1 MTAARTTTSAAADV
15 AASRPDATGV
25 ADMTAANP
33 TPADPANGEA
43 SAAAPLS
50 AATGEDQTAPPGE
63 GAAAS
68 VSDHASDATGAWADS
83 ASAGAAASGADSA
96 NASDPDLDVG
106 DLLGD
111 LADDA
116 ADAPAVVDDSA
127 AVSPSRRSR
136 RPANE
141 VLPKI
146 ALKLSLSG
154 SERRRLRGHKR
165 DGKRRPSLAVVV
177 QAPGPTWIEPLGGA
191 IRELGD
197 WDIVRAT
204 FEPAKRKHGVDAA
217 AAAEVAR
224 ALAKGWRVVGVSH
237 APSRGLPAPLVA
249 GCDLWVKVAVSDEVI
264 RRTILSVC
272 GRRPVDLPPGV
283 AAGLDFNGVCSAI
296 RLGETAERAVLR
308 LKAAAAAQAVVDP
321 TVAAAPAFE
330 TLSGFGEAK
339 AWGEALIADLA
350 EWRAGRIAFE
360 AISTRAVL
368 ASPPGLGKTMFVRS
382 LARAL
387 GLPLIATSV
396 SAWFAQTAGNLD
408 DVIKAAD
415 EVFATAAA
423 VAPAIVFLDEL
434 DAVPD
439 RASLSPR
446 GRDWWTPVVTHLL
459 LVLDSA
465 VSGENGKTIVLGATN
480 HPERLDSALVRPG
493 RLDRILRIGP
503 PDAAARV
510 GILAVHLKNDLE
522 GVDLGEAAN
531 LAEGM
536 SGAELAEAVK
546 RARRAARVAGRPL
559 ALADLIAAI
568 APPDARPEAE
578 RWRTAV
584 HEAGHAVAM
593 LAVGQPAKSVS
604 IVESRGAGG
613 MTVKDAMSVKPSK
626 ASLEAH
632 IVSLLAGRAAEE
644 VILGDPSAG
653 AGGTAASDLAQAT
666 GLLASLHASLGLRDT
681 LMWRA
686 PPEEA
691 TTVANLDLELR
702 DKVEDDL
709 RRLYDEALA
718 LIRQRLSAVNA
729 VAECLLARRRMLG
742 EEVERIANSAGG
754 VEQDTKTKRPTDAAK
769 QSRRRAASRP
779 LEKRREPAARA
790 VSASTTA
797 RGARDGDPIAGGK
810 TGSANRGGV
819 AARRAARSA
828 P

>member
-1 MTAARTTTSAAADV
+1 MTAPRTTTSVAADA
-15 AASRPDATGV
+15 AASRPDRTG
-25 ADMTAANP
+25 APAAIAANP
-33 TPADPANGEA
+33 TRADPTDGVA
-43 SAAAPLS
+43 SVAAS
-50 AATGEDQTAPPGE
+50 QRAATGEDQTPSPRD
-63 GAAAS
+63 GAAPQ
-68 VSDHASDATGAWADS
+68 VSDHASGATEAKADA
-83 ASAGAAASGADSA
+83 ASAEAAAGGVDGQDAR
-96 NASDPDLDVG
+96 DPDLDVD

-111 LADDA
+111 LADGA
-116 ADAPAVVDDSA
+116 ADATVVADDNPAVS
-127 AVSPSRRSR
+127 SSRRLR

-141 VLPKI
+141 VLPGI
-146 ALKLSLSG
+146 ALKLALSR
-154 SERRRLRGHKR
+154 SERRRLRAKKR
-165 DGKRRPSLAVVV
+165 GGKRRASLAVVV
-177 QAPGPTWIEPLGGA
+177 QVPGPTWIEPLGGA
-191 IRELGD
+191 IHELGD

-204 FEPAKRKHGVDAA
+204 FEPAKRKLGADAA

-224 ALAKGWRVVGVSH
+224 ALAKGWRVAGVSH

-249 GCDLWVKVAVSDEVI
+249 GCDLWVKVSVTDEVI
-264 RRTILSVC
+264 RRTILAVC
-272 GRRPVDLPPGV
+272 GRRPIDLPPGV
-283 AAGLDFNGVCSAI
+283 AAGLDFDGLCSAI

-321 TVAAAPAFE
+321 TVAAAPPFE
-330 TLSGFGEAK
+330 TLSGYGEAK
-339 AWGEALIADLA
+339 TWGEALIADLA
-350 EWRAGRIAFE
+350 DWREGRIAFE

-396 SAWFAQTAGNLD
+396 SAWFAHTAGNLD

-415 EVFATAAA
+415 EAFATAAA
-423 VAPAIVFLDEL
+423 VAPAIVFLDEI
-434 DAVPD
+434 DAIPD

-459 LVLDSA
+459 LLLDSA
-465 VSGENGKTIVLGATN
+465 VSGENGRTIVLGATN
-480 HPERLDSALVRPG
+480 HPERLDSALIRPG

-503 PDAAARV
+503 PDAAARA

-522 GVDLGEAAN
+522 GVDLDEAAN

-568 APPDARPEAE
+568 APPDARSEEE
-578 RWRTAV
+578 RRRIAV

-593 LAVGQPAKSVS
+593 LAVGQPARSVS
-604 IVESRGAGG
+604 IVESRSAGG
-613 MTVKDAMSVKPSK
+613 MTVKDAKLVHPSK
-626 ASLEAH
+626 GSIEAH

-644 VILGDPSAG
+644 IVLGDPSAG

-666 GLLASLHASLGLRDT
+666 ALLASLQASLGLRDT

-691 TTVANLDLELR
+691 TTLANLDPELR
-702 DKVEDDL
+702 DKVEGDL

-718 LIRQRLSAVNA
+718 MIRQRLPAVNA
-729 VAECLLARRRMLG
+729 VAECLLARRRLSG
-742 EEVERIANSAGG
+742 EEVERIANAAAG
-754 VEQDTKTKRPTDAAK
+754 VEQETKTKRPTDAAK
-769 QSRRRAASRP
+769 RSRRRAAVRP
-779 LEKRREPAARA
+779 LQERREPAARA
-790 VSASTTA
+790 VSTSASASDA
-797 RGARDGDPIAGGK
+797 REGDPNVGGK
-810 TGSANRGGV
+810 RGSANRGGE

>member
-1 MTAARTTTSAAADV
+1 MTAAWTTNPAAAA
-15 AASRPDATGV
+15 AASSLDAAGAPDAI
-25 ADMTAANP
+25 AANP
-33 TPADPANGEA
+33 TRADPTNGDTTV
-43 SAAAPLS
+43 AAPQG
-50 AATGEDQTAPPGE
+50 AAPAEDQAR
-63 GAAAS
+63 S
-68 VSDHASDATGAWADS
+68 LR
-83 ASAGAAASGADSA
+83 AGAAPCASERPSGAIEARADAASAETAASGVDGADA
-96 NASDPDLDVG
+96 RDPDLDVD
-106 DLLGD
+106 DLLGN
-111 LADDA
+111 LADDGS
-116 ADAPAVVDDSA
+116 DAIAVVDDSS
-127 AVSPSRRSR
+127 AVSPSRHPR

-141 VLPKI
+141 VLPRI
-146 ALKLSLSG
+146 ALKQSLSR
-154 SERRRLRGHKR
+154 SERRRLRGKKR
-165 DGKRRPSLAVVV
+165 GGKRPPSLAVVV

-204 FEPAKRKHGVDAA
+204 FEPAKRKPGVDAA

-224 ALAKGWRVVGVSH
+224 ALSKGWRVVGVSH
-237 APSRGLPAPLVA
+237 APSRGLPGPLVA
-249 GCDLWVKVAVSDEVI
+249 GCDLWVKIVVSDDVI
-264 RRTILSVC
+264 RRTILAVC
-272 GRRPVDLPPGV
+272 GRRPVDLPLGV
-283 AAGLDFNGVCSAI
+283 AAGLDFDGLCSAI

-321 TVAAAPAFE
+321 TVAAAPLFE
-330 TLSGFGEAK
+330 TLSGYGEAK
-339 AWGEALIADLA
+339 AWGEALITDLA
-350 EWRAGRIAFE
+350 DWREGRIPFE

-396 SAWFAQTAGNLD
+396 SAWFAHTAGNLD

-415 EVFATAAA
+415 DAFATAAA

-480 HPERLDSALVRPG
+480 HPERLDSALIRPG
-493 RLDRILRIGP
+493 RLDRILRIGL
-503 PDAAARV
+503 PDAPARA
-510 GILAVHLKNDLE
+510 GILSVHLKGDLE

-559 ALADLIAAI
+559 ALADLVAAI
-568 APPDARPEAE
+568 APPDARPNLE
-578 RWRTAV
+578 RRLAAV

-593 LAVGQPAKSVS
+593 LAVGQPARSVS
-604 IVESRGAGG
+604 IVESRGVGG
-613 MTVKDAMSVKPSK
+613 VTIKDANRVHPTK

-644 VILGDPSAG
+644 VILGEPSAG
-653 AGGTAASDLAQAT
+653 AGGTAASDLALAT
-666 GLLASLHASLGLRDT
+666 GLLASLHASLGLRET
-681 LMWRA
+681 LIGRA

-691 TTVANLDLELR
+691 ATLASLDPALR
-702 DKVEDDL
+702 DKIESDL
-709 RRLYDEALA
+709 TRLYDEALA
-718 LIRQRLSAVNA
+718 LMRQRRRAVNA
-729 VAECLLARRRMLG
+729 VADRLLARRRLAG
-742 EEVERIANSAGG
+742 EEVARIAASAD
-754 VEQDTKTKRPTDAAK
+754 E
-769 QSRRRAASRP
+769 
-779 LEKRREPAARA
+779 ERA
-790 VSASTTA
+790 VERA
-797 RGARDGDPIAGGK
+797 RRQ
-810 TGSANRGGV
+810 TGRGGV
-819 AARRAARSA
+819 TPRQQLRAAARQGGIASPRDPNPTKATTCRPRASTNARHGGAASA
-828 P
+828 RGREKPKATLS